1 VFLLAVNNAGFAVYA
16 STPDHTKQQIEE
28 LFSTN
33 VAGPIYMTQA
43 VLPHMPSGG
52 RIINISSSAA
62 KLGMPMMSVYG
73 ATKAAI
79 DSLSYAWA
87 AEVRPIIF
95 LLRLSVAKVLN
106 SLERV
111 VGLL

>member
-1 VFLLAVNNAGFAVYA
+1 VNNAGFGVYA
-16 STPDHTKQQIEE
+16 STLDHTKQQIEE

-33 VAGPIYMTQA
+33 VVGIIYMTQA

-62 KLGMPMMSVYG
+62 KLGMPMMPIYG
-73 ATKAAI
+73 ATKAAM
-79 DSLSYAWA
+79 DTLSYSWA
-87 AEVRPIIF
+87 AEVRPIFF
-95 LLRLSVAKVLN
+95 LLHMSIAKLPN

-111 VGLL
+111 VGSP